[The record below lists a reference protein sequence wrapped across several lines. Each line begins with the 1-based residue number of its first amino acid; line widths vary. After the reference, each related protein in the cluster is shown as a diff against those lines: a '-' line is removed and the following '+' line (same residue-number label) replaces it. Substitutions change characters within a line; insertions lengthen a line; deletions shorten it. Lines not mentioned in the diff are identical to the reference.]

1 VAARITVLRRIGRD
15 VAAVD
20 VRMAI
25 ESADRR
31 PALAVRW
38 SAVSVDFVVATP
50 SFLDMTVVGLEA
62 LPALGEERFAGDL
75 LRSPGGGAITAVAA
89 ARLGLRTT
97 LVAPLGEDLAGE
109 FVRAELEQEGV
120 TVAGQRAARTPQT
133 LVMPF
138 GDDRAMVTVDPGA
151 RARAADVASLEPRA
165 VAANL
170 EQLDLVPDG
179 AHGYIT
185 CGDDDARA
193 FSRRLPRG
201 IGRMRAFFLDR
212 SDACVLTGEDDLE
225 EAAAQL
231 AQVVETVVVMHGAHG
246 TLTMLGGRRVD
257 APDFE
262 TGPAVD
268 TTGDRDLICAAYAW
282 ADLGGADQATCVAWA
297 CLYSQLAMT
306 VPTATGGA
314 VTEERLLQEGVAR
327 GLVPP
332 PKAQRTTPA

>member
-1 VAARITVLRRIGRD
+1 MDL
-15 VAAVD
+15 
-20 VRMAI
+20 
-25 ESADRR
+25 
-31 PALAVRW
+31 
-38 SAVSVDFVVATP
+38 VVATP
-50 SFLDMTVVGLEA
+50 SFLDMTIVGLEA

-89 ARLGLRTT
+89 TRLGLRTA

-109 FVRAELEQEGV
+109 FVRGELEHEGV

-151 RARAADVASLEPRA
+151 RALAADVAALEPRA

-170 EQLDLVPDG
+170 EQVRLVPEQ
-179 AHGYIT
+179 ARGYIT

-193 FSRRLPRG
+193 FARRLPAG
-201 IGRMRAFFLDR
+201 VDRMRALFLDR
-212 SDACVLTGEDDLE
+212 TDALVLTGENELE
-225 EAAAQL
+225 DAAAQL
-231 AQVVETVVVMHGAHG
+231 ARLVETVVVMHGAHG
-246 TLTMLGGRRVD
+246 TLTMLGGRRVE
-257 APDFE
+257 APDFD

-268 TTGDRDLICAAYAW
+268 TTGDRDLISAAYAW
-282 ADLGGADQATCVAWA
+282 ADLGGADAATCVAWA

-332 PKAQRTTPA
+332 PRAQRTPA

>member
-1 VAARITVLRRIGRD
+1 
-15 VAAVD
+15 
-20 VRMAI
+20 M
-25 ESADRR
+25 
-31 PALAVRW
+31 
-38 SAVSVDFVVATP
+38 SVDLVIATP
-50 SFLDMTVVGLEA
+50 SFLDLTVVGLEA

-89 ARLGLRTT
+89 TRLGLRTA
-97 LVAPLGEDLAGE
+97 LVAPLGDDLAGE
-109 FVRAELEQEGV
+109 FVRDELEHEGV
-120 TVAGQRAARTPQT
+120 TVAGPRAPRTPQT

-151 RARAADVASLEPRA
+151 RARAADVAALEPRA

-170 EQLDLVPDG
+170 DQLDLLPDG
-179 AHGYIT
+179 ARAYIT
-185 CGDDDARA
+185 CGEDDARA
-193 FSRRLPRG
+193 FARRLPPKL
-201 IGRMRAFFLDR
+201 GRTSALFLDR
-212 SDACVLTGEDDLE
+212 TDALVLTGENELE
-225 EAAAQL
+225 DAAEQL
-231 AQVVETVVVMHGAHG
+231 AALVETVVVMNGAHG
-246 TLTMLGGRRVD
+246 TLTLLGGRRVE

-282 ADLGGADQATCVAWA
+282 ADLRGADPATSCAWA

-314 VTEERLLQEGVAR
+314 VTEERLLQEGAAR

-332 PKAQRTTPA
+332 PRVDRAPA

>member
-1 VAARITVLRRIGRD
+1 MTVLRRIGRD
-15 VAAVD
+15 VVVVLVKPRLNQAAC
-20 VRMAI
+20 
-25 ESADRR
+25 R

-38 SAVSVDFVVATP
+38 AAVSVDLVVATP

-89 ARLGLRTT
+89 ARLGLRTA

-109 FVRAELEQEGV
+109 FVRAELEQEGI
-120 TVAGQRAARTPQT
+120 TVSGQTAARTPQT

-151 RARAADVASLEPRA
+151 RARSADVAGLEPRA

-170 EQLDLVPDG
+170 EQLHLVPAG
-179 AHGYIT
+179 AHGFIT

-193 FSRRLPRG
+193 FSRRLPRDV
-201 IGRMRAFFLDR
+201 GRMRALFLDR
-212 SDACVLTGEDDLE
+212 SDACVLTGESDLG

-231 AQVVETVVVMHGAHG
+231 AQAVETVVIMHGAHG
-246 TLTMLGGRRVD
+246 TLTMLGGQRVE

-268 TTGDRDLICAAYAW
+268 TTGDRDLICAAFAW
-282 ADLGGADQATCVAWA
+282 ADLGGADPASCVAWA

-314 VTEERLLQEGVAR
+314 VTEERLLQEGAAR

>member
-1 VAARITVLRRIGRD
+1 
-15 VAAVD
+15 
-20 VRMAI
+20 
-25 ESADRR
+25 
-31 PALAVRW
+31 
-38 SAVSVDFVVATP
+38 VSVDLVIATP
-50 SFLDMTVVGLEA
+50 SFLDLTVVGLEA

-89 ARLGLRTT
+89 VRLGLRTA

-120 TVAGQRAARTPQT
+120 TVAGARAARTPQT
-133 LVMPF
+133 LVLPF

-151 RARAADVASLEPRA
+151 RARAADIKALEPRA

-170 EQLDLVPDG
+170 EQLDLLPDG
-179 AHGYIT
+179 PRAYIT

-193 FSRRLPRG
+193 FARRLPRA
-201 IGRMRAFFLDR
+201 IGRTRALFLDR
-212 SDACVLTGEDDLE
+212 SDALVLTGANRLED
-225 EAAAQL
+225 AAEVLGQS
-231 AQVVETVVVMHGAHG
+231 VENVVVMNGAHG
-246 TLTMLGGRRVD
+246 TLTMLGGSRVE

-282 ADLGGADQATCVAWA
+282 ADLSGADPATSVAWA

-306 VPTATGGA
+306 VPTATAGA
-314 VTEERLLQEGVAR
+314 VTEERLLQEGTAR
-327 GLVPP
+327 GLAPP
-332 PKAQRTTPA
+332 PSVDRATA

>member
-1 VAARITVLRRIGRD
+1 MDL
-15 VAAVD
+15 
-20 VRMAI
+20 
-25 ESADRR
+25 
-31 PALAVRW
+31 
-38 SAVSVDFVVATP
+38 VVATP

-89 ARLGLRTT
+89 TRLGLNTA

-120 TVAGQRAARTPQT
+120 TVAGQRAPRTPQT

-138 GDDRAMVTVDPGA
+138 GDDRAMVTVDPGP
-151 RARAADVASLEPRA
+151 RARAADVLELEPRA
-165 VAANL
+165 VALNL
-170 EQLDLVPDG
+170 EQLDLVPEG
-179 AHGYIT
+179 ARGYVT

-193 FSRRLPRG
+193 FARRLPDG
-201 IGRMRAFFLDR
+201 IRRMRALFLDR
-212 SDACVLTGEDDLE
+212 SDALALTAENELED
-225 EAAAQL
+225 AAAQL
-231 AQVVETVVVMHGAHG
+231 AQCVETVVVMHGAHG
-246 TLTMLGGRRVD
+246 TLTMLGGRRVE

-282 ADLGGADQATCVAWA
+282 ADLGGADPATCVAWA

-314 VTEERLLQEGVAR
+314 VTEERLLQEGAAR

-332 PKAQRTTPA
+332 PRDERAPA

>member
-1 VAARITVLRRIGRD
+1 MDL
-15 VAAVD
+15 
-20 VRMAI
+20 
-25 ESADRR
+25 
-31 PALAVRW
+31 
-38 SAVSVDFVVATP
+38 VVATP
-50 SFLDMTVVGLEA
+50 SFLDMTIVGLEA

-89 ARLGLRTT
+89 TRLGLRTA

-109 FVRAELEQEGV
+109 FVRGELEHEGV
-120 TVAGQRAARTPQT
+120 VVAGQRAARTPQT

-151 RARAADVASLEPRA
+151 RALAADVAALEPRA

-170 EQLDLVPDG
+170 EQVDLVPDG
-179 AHGYIT
+179 ARGYVT

-193 FSRRLPRG
+193 FSRRLPSG
-201 IGRMRAFFLDR
+201 VGRMRALFLDR
-212 SDACVLTGEDDLE
+212 SDALLLTGENALE
-225 EAAAQL
+225 DAAAQL
-231 AQVVETVVVMHGAHG
+231 AQAVEIVVVMNGAHG
-246 TLTMLGGRRVD
+246 TLTMLGGDRVD
-257 APDFE
+257 APDFD

-282 ADLGGADQATCVAWA
+282 ADLGGADAATGVAWA

-314 VTEERLLQEGVAR
+314 VGVERLLQEGTAR

-332 PKAQRTTPA
+332 PRAERAPA